1 MDPVTGNHISLEQFH
16 ALVNRE
22 RTLVL
27 SPETRARVS
36 ASHEFLKSFSSDKVI
51 YGINTGFGPM
61 AQYRVNDADRVRL
74 QYNLIRS
81 HSSGAGRLL
90 EPTHAR
96 AVAIARL
103 QCFVQGYSGVHP
115 DVTDLLATLLKHDV
129 LPCIFEHGGVGASGD
144 LVQLAHLA
152 LMMIG
157 EGDVLFKGERVDAAA
172 TFNKLGLKPMEIRV
186 REGLALIN
194 GTSAMTGVGLCN
206 IIGSRKLLY
215 WSALLSSLTN
225 ELVGAY
231 DDHYSVQLNAV
242 KHHPGQQAVARGMQ
256 RILSGSGLIRRRE
269 EHLYDP
275 GKNQADIFEEKVQEY
290 YSLRCVPQVLG
301 AIYDTVFAAEQVLV
315 AELNSVSD
323 NPVIDATN
331 GNIFHGGNFHGDYV
345 ALEMDK
351 LKIAVAK
358 LSMLA
363 ERQLNYVLN
372 DRLNKKFPPFLNRG
386 TLGLNFGMQGIQ
398 FTAVSTTAEN
408 QTLGFPASLH
418 SIPNNNDNQDI
429 VSMGFNAAMITSKVV
444 ENAFQV
450 LAVQFMALLQ
460 AVDLLDRKAEMSPFT
475 QKVCTEARTIVPGF
489 IEDTPKYV
497 DLEKLVQYMTRSQ
510 EAFHF
515 PN

>member
-1 MDPVTGNHISLEQFH
+1 MDAVSGNTISLEQFN

-22 RTLVL
+22 RRLVI
-27 SPETRARVS
+27 SPETRAKVA
-36 ASHEFLKSFSSDKVI
+36 ASHEFLRSFSSDKVI

-81 HSSGAGRLL
+81 HSSGAGKLL
-90 EPTHAR
+90 GPEHAR
-96 AVAIARL
+96 AVSIARL
-103 QCFVQGYSGVHP
+103 QCFIQGYSGVHP
-115 DVTDLLATLLKHDV
+115 EVTELLASLLEHDV

-157 EGDVLFKGERVDAAA
+157 EGDVLYKGEKAGAAE
-172 TFNKLGLKPMEIRV
+172 TFKKLGLKPMEIRV

-206 IIGSRKLLY
+206 IIGARRLLY

-231 DDHYSVQLNAV
+231 DDHFSVELNAV
-242 KHHPGQQAVARGMQ
+242 KHHAGQQAVARGMQ
-256 RILSGSGLIRRRE
+256 RILNGSGLIRKRE

-275 GKNQADIFEEKVQEY
+275 GKNQAEIFEEKVQEY

-301 AIYDTVFAAEQVLV
+301 AIYDTVLAAEKVLV

-323 NPVIDATN
+323 NPVIDAEN
-331 GNIFHGGNFHGDYV
+331 KNIFHGGNFHGDYV

-358 LSMLA
+358 LSMLG

-429 VSMGFNAAMITSKVV
+429 VSMGFNAAMITAKVV

-460 AVDLLDRKAEMSPFT
+460 GVDILDRKSEMSPFT
-475 QKVCTEARTIVPGF
+475 RKVCEEARAIVPGF
-489 IEDTPKYV
+489 VEDSPKYD
-497 DLEKLVQYMTRSQ
+497 DLAHLVHHMSHAP